1 MTKKH
6 SICKVIFSGK
16 SGECYKGYII
26 SRKFTETASIFAQNH
41 SFVLEFIPLWKA
53 ILFKKP
59 KGRWVYLKDVS
70 LEYLRETPF
79 KVEKYSCIA
88 DFYTEDKYKCL
99 RDALIDIGADE
110 GVENDD

>member
-53 ILFKKP
+53 ILFKRP

-88 DFYTEDKYKCL
+88 EMDTDRKYKINEEAEE
-99 RDALIDIGADE
+99 ALK
-110 GVENDD
+110 ND

>member
-41 SFVLEFIPLWKA
+41 SFVLEFIPWWKA
-53 ILFKKP
+53 ILFKRP

-88 DFYTEDKYKCL
+88 EMDTDRKYKINEEAEE
-99 RDALIDIGADE
+99 ALK
-110 GVENDD
+110 ND